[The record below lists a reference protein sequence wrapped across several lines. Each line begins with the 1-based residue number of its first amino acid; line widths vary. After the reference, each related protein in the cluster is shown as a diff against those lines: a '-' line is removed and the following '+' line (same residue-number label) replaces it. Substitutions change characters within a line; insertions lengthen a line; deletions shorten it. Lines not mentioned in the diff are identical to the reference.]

1 MGFPLY
7 LSVEQAAEFTGI
19 GQRTLRDWLNST
31 DPPPFIRIGAKRLI
45 QRDALPAYLESKQ
58 EVRL

>member
-1 MGFPLY
+1 MGHPLY

-19 GQRTLRDWLNST
+19 GQRTLRDWLNSA